1 MNVEVVILSTLNLLA
16 ILILISLSLL
26 GRRRGKTKLK
36 TEELRVSERSEDTT
50 SLQVKEVV
58 VDRSVKGIN
67 FEKDDSENE
76 VIEISTST
84 RFSKDEVK
92 ILQYLLDKSGEAY
105 QVELYKNLNIPKS
118 TVTRILRKL
127 VDRGLIIIERRGKYN
142 YVKLTDR
149 SYVKNLLDS
158 TG

>member
-105 QVELYKNLNIPKS
+105 QVELYKNL
-118 TVTRILRKL
+118 
-127 VDRGLIIIERRGKYN
+127 
-142 YVKLTDR
+142 
-149 SYVKNLLDS
+149 LDS